1 MEGDT
6 PSFLYIMPNGLNDPE
21 DPTQAGWAGCHK
33 FGMCADSLTYAWT
46 SWQEPQKSITEG
58 YKRRFYPAELNDFCA
73 RMQWAK
79 EGRGNTN
86 PIVIIN
92 GKKLLSPFNIRAKAG
107 EVVTLDAS
115 NSVDAEGDKSAFLW
129 WVQPEASSYERNIDI
144 IGNND
149 SKAKVIIPEDAKG
162 KTIHIICEVTDN
174 GMIPLTS
181 YARVIINVE

>member
-1 MEGDT
+1 
-6 PSFLYIMPNGLNDPE
+6 MPNGLNDPE

-33 FGMCADSLTYAWT
+33 FGLCADSLTYAWT

-79 EGRGNTN
+79 EGMGNTN

-92 GKKLLSPFNIRAKAG
+92 GKQPSPNAYHLTAKAG
-107 EVVTLDAS
+107 EGIILDAS
-115 NSVDAEGDKSAFLW
+115 KSVDAEGDKLTFLW
-129 WVQPEASSYERNIDI
+129 WMQPEASSYEKNIDI
-144 IGNND
+144 NSGKD
-149 SKAKVIIPEDAKG
+149 SKATVRIPEDAKG

-174 GMIPLTS
+174 GKIPLTS
-181 YARVIINVE
+181 YARVIIDVK

>member
-1 MEGDT
+1 MSKVFDH
-6 PSFLYIMPNGLNDPE
+6 L
-21 DPTQAGWAGCHK
+21 K
-33 FGMCADSLTYAWT
+33 ADSLTYAWT

-79 EGRGNTN
+79 EGMGNTN

-92 GKKLLSPFNIRAKAG
+92 GKKPLSPFNIKAKAG

-115 NSVDAEGDKSAFLW
+115 KSVDAEGDKLAFLW
-129 WVQPEASSYERNIDI
+129 WVQPEASSYENNIDI
-144 IGNND
+144 NNVNG
-149 SKAKVIIPEDAKG
+149 SKTSVRIPEDAKG

-174 GMIPLTS
+174 GKIPLTS

>member
-1 MEGDT
+1 
-6 PSFLYIMPNGLNDPE
+6 
-21 DPTQAGWAGCHK
+21 
-33 FGMCADSLTYAWT
+33 
-46 SWQEPQKSITEG
+46 
-58 YKRRFYPAELNDFCA
+58 
-73 RMQWAK
+73 MQWAK

-92 GKKLLSPFNIRAKAG
+92 GKKLLSPFNIKAKAG
-107 EVVTLDAS
+107 EVITLDAS
-115 NSVDAEGDKSAFLW
+115 NSVDAEGDKLAFLW
-129 WVQPEASSYERNIDI
+129 WVQPEASSYERKIDI
-144 IGNND
+144 TGNND